1 MTTEKTPPPE
11 EQPGSSPV
19 NGPPVEQPAVPAK
32 PAAAAPSPAAAA
44 QAGTATAVKPAP
56 RPAAA
61 AKPKRKPKNL
71 AVIDQRGC
79 TGCEWCIPICPVDAI
94 NLLPGDE
101 HPLLNKLVEID
112 YDTCI
117 GCVLCS
123 EICPWDT
130 IVRIP
135 YDDALALAP
144 KVTLRRYQDVPPEK
158 RIEGKKW

>member
-1 MTTEKTPPPE
+1 MSDEDNDAPE
-11 EQPGSSPV
+11 ETA
-19 NGPPVEQPAVPAK
+19 E
-32 PAAAAPSPAAAA
+32 AAE
-44 QAGTATAVKPAP
+44 AGTATAKPKPAAKAP
-56 RPAAA
+56 
-61 AKPKRKPKNL
+61 KPKRKPKNL

-94 NLLPGDE
+94 NLVPGDE

-112 YDTCI
+112 YDICI

-135 YDDALALAP
+135 YDEALALAP
-144 KVTLRRYQDVPPEK
+144 SVTTRRFQDVPVEN

>member
-1 MTTEKTPPPE
+1 MIDGRFRYLAGWAEENKMSTDDKPESGPAETPAAPP
-11 EQPGSSPV
+11 
-19 NGPPVEQPAVPAK
+19 K
-32 PAAAAPSPAAAA
+32 AAAAEGAVAAPKPPAAPKA
-44 QAGTATAVKPAP
+44 
-56 RPAAA
+56 PAAP
-61 AKPKRKPKNL
+61 KPKRKPKNL

-94 NLLPGDE
+94 DLLPGDE

-112 YDTCI
+112 YETCI

-123 EICPWDT
+123 EICPWET

-135 YDDALALAP
+135 YDEALALAP
-144 KVTLRRYQDVPPEK
+144 KVTLRRYQDVLPEN

>member
-1 MTTEKTPPPE
+1 MPE
-11 EQPGSSPV
+11 EKPEIHVGSSAS
-19 NGPPVEQPAVPAK
+19 GPTASSA
-32 PAAAAPSPAAAA
+32 
-44 QAGTATAVKPAP
+44 TATAEVKPAP
-56 RPAAA
+56 
-61 AKPKRKPKNL
+61 
-71 AVIDQRGC
+71 
-79 TGCEWCIPICPVDAI
+79 AI

-112 YDTCI
+112 YDICI

-123 EICPWDT
+123 EICPWET

-144 KVTLRRYQDVPPEK
+144 KVTLRRYQDLPPEN

>member
-1 MTTEKTPPPE
+1 MADEKDASN
-11 EQPGSSPV
+11 PGTSDP
-19 NGPPVEQPAVPAK
+19 GK
-32 PAAAAPSPAAAA
+32 PAGPTPEAVGVATTAAPPAA
-44 QAGTATAVKPAP
+44 K
-56 RPAAA
+56 PAAA

-94 NLLPGDE
+94 DLIPGDE
-101 HPLLNKLVEID
+101 HPLLNKLVEIN
-112 YDTCI
+112 YETCI

-135 YDDALALAP
+135 YDEALELAP
-144 KVTLRRYQDVPPEK
+144 KVTLRRYQDLKPEE
-158 RIEGKKW
+158 RIEGTKW

>member
-1 MTTEKTPPPE
+1 MTTEKTPAPE
-11 EQPGSSPV
+11 EQPVSGPV
-19 NGPPVEQPAVPAK
+19 NGTPAPQPT
-32 PAAAAPSPAAAA
+32 AAAAPTPAAASP
-44 QAGTATAVKPAP
+44 AGTATAAKPAP
-56 RPAAA
+56 KPAA

-144 KVTLRRYQDVPPEK
+144 RVTLRRYQDVPPER